1 MPLHNPLR
9 VAEEWSIVDNLS
21 RGRVGI
27 SFVSGWVPNDFAF
40 FPERYAN
47 KRDEMFRG
55 IVEVQKLWRG
65 EKITTRD
72 GAGKMAEIGVFPQP
86 IQSELP
92 IWLTCSRGVEM
103 FVKAGELG
111 FNVLTSLQAQSID
124 EVTAH
129 LKAYREA
136 RAQAGHDPYAGQV
149 AMMMH
154 TFVGQSK
161 DKVVEKVREPLS
173 SFLRSHLDLIKTF
186 TNSLDIEAGL
196 EKPELVDSIVAFAF
210 ERYYRTASLIG
221 APQTCLPMIERLK
234 SIGVNEVACLI
245 DFGVDVESTLE
256 GLVHLNTLKQ
266 LCQTIPT
273 TDGKATP
280 ESELASFLQQK
291 LPSSLVPKSLIVV
304 NNLPKPGEEPLQV
317 QAMSQ
322 R

>member
-1 MPLHNPLR
+1 
-9 VAEEWSIVDNLS
+9 
-21 RGRVGI
+21 
-27 SFVSGWVPNDFAF
+27 
-40 FPERYAN
+40 
-47 KRDEMFRG
+47 
-55 IVEVQKLWRG
+55 
-65 EKITTRD
+65 
-72 GAGKMAEIGVFPQP
+72 
-86 IQSELP
+86 
-92 IWLTCSRGVEM
+92 
-103 FVKAGELG
+103 
-111 FNVLTSLQAQSID
+111 
-124 EVTAH
+124 
-129 LKAYREA
+129 
-136 RAQAGHDPYAGQV
+136 
-149 AMMMH
+149 
-154 TFVGQSK
+154 
-161 DKVVEKVREPLS
+161 
-173 SFLRSHLDLIKTF
+173 
-186 TNSLDIEAGL
+186 
-196 EKPELVDSIVAFAF
+196 VDSIVAFAF